1 VPAFTAMD
9 TSVLP
14 WFKPPETST
23 AVRFRRRV
31 RVCPVGIRDAQRDD
45 VLPAGIGLEAER
57 RFIRNRVLPQLTF
70 KPALGDRPCVAQV
83 VVAGIGCRSELL
95 SALLH
100 QADLV
105 IC

>member
-1 VPAFTAMD
+1 VPACYGHGHFRLALVQAAGD
-9 TSVLP
+9 LDGRQV
-14 WFKPPETST
+14 
-23 AVRFRRRV
+23 RRRV
-31 RVCPVGIRDAQRDD
+31 RVCPSESVTAQRDD